1 VDAAANLIHQHQAV
15 LGGVVQNIGGFGHL
29 HHKGR
34 AAAGQVRRADAG
46 KDAIDGADLHLLRR
60 DVAADIGQQRN
71 QRGLAHIGTFTAH
84 VRPGDD
90 QHSPLRRQLQRVGDK
105 RLFST
110 CSTTGWRP
118 SLMRMPGLSLKVG
131 QQ

>member
-1 VDAAANLIHQHQAV
+1 M
-15 LGGVVQNIGGFGHL
+15 LGGVVQNIGGFSHL

-34 AAAGQVRRADAG
+34 AAAGQVIRRADAG
-46 KDAIDGADLHLLRR
+46 KDAIDGPDLHLLRR

-90 QHSPLRRQLQRVGDK
+90 QHPPLRR
-105 RLFST
+105 
-110 CSTTGWRP
+110 
-118 SLMRMPGLSLKVG
+118 
-131 QQ
+131 